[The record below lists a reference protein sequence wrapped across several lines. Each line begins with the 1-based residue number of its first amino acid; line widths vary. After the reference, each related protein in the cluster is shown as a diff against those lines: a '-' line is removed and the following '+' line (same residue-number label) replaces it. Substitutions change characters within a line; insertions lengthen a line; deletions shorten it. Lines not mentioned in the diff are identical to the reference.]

1 MQILSNAIKNLNSET
16 KVKNTVPDEVKTH
29 NLYFVPLKKL
39 IWIIWMQDAE
49 IKPATPCLAGQLH
62 YPLSQLG
69 PQSSPEIVEMK
80 HKEKSFIF

>member
-1 MQILSNAIKNLNSET
+1 
-16 KVKNTVPDEVKTH
+16 
-29 NLYFVPLKKL
+29 
-39 IWIIWMQDAE
+39 MQDAE
-49 IKPATPCLAGQLH
+49 IEPATPCLAGQLL